1 MNLFHRKIYT
11 NAIIALILSFLVLS
25 CSSDNKEHDAATEAG
40 TAVTVINP
48 VRANLTQYLNL
59 NATTIFLNKET
70 VRATFQGFIKKINKN
85 IGDNVEVGDTLFVIK
100 TRESYASDSLSVL
113 IGDDLF
119 KGGIAITSQVKGIL
133 TELDYHNG
141 DYVNDGEQ
149 LAIISKPSSLFINL
163 NVPYQY
169 TERIKVNSECEI
181 ILPDGNKLTATVTKI
196 IPSVD
201 LNSQTQRYLLKLNK
215 QANVPEN
222 LNVNAK
228 IPINIVKDVLAV
240 KRSAVLANETMT
252 KFWLMKLIDD
262 TTAVKV
268 NIQRGIET
276 DSLVQIVKPNFDM
289 NTKIVD
295 NGAYGLADTAK
306 VVIVK

>member
-1 MNLFHRKIYT
+1 MNLFHRKKYV
-11 NAIIALILSFLVLS
+11 NGIIALILSFLFLS
-25 CSSDNKEHDAATEAG
+25 CSSENKLPDAATEAG

-48 VRANLTQYLNL
+48 VKANLTQYLNL

-70 VRATFQGFIKKINKN
+70 VRATFQGFIEKINKN
-85 IGDNVEVGDTLFVIK
+85 IGDNVEVGDTLFLIK

-149 LAIISKPSSLFINL
+149 LAIISKPSSLFLNL

-268 NIQRGIET
+268 NIQKGIET

-289 NTKIVD
+289 NTRIVD
-295 NGAYGLADTAK
+295 IGAYGLADTAK
-306 VVIVK
+306 VAIVK